1 MRRLTKYSFN
11 ISYSILSIFLV
22 MLFFGCSNTISEDHN
37 EELNINGNWVR
48 IGQSGPIRIAF
59 TESGF
64 VKTDFG
70 NDNMYEVISKYAT
83 TNNVITIVDKEGYS
97 CDKPGEYIIDNDD
110 YYLSIDLLKDDCDG
124 RIITTIGYWTRSNFK
139 ELISNLD
146 SLINISPNNKDYYLS
161 RARINMAI
169 GRPNLAI
176 SDLDKYILIDSSNGE
191 AFLNRAAVKLADD
204 TKGAISDCEISISIN
219 PNDKNAYL
227 ILGLAQYKYGM
238 IEDACFNYK
247 KSIDLGLTYLAN
259 AQYINCEDYW
269 KTQ

>member
-1 MRRLTKYSFN
+1 M
-11 ISYSILSIFLV
+11 ISHRA
-22 MLFFGCSNTISEDHN
+22 GEN
-37 EELNINGNWVR
+37 
-48 IGQSGPIRIAF
+48 
-59 TESGF
+59 
-64 VKTDFG
+64 K
-70 NDNMYEVISKYAT
+70 VISKYAT

-191 AFLNRAAVKLADD
+191 AFLSPGYTVGILLQEPPLDETKNVLENAVFLYMLKPVQ
-204 TKGAISDCEISISIN
+204 I
-219 PNDKNAYL
+219 
-227 ILGLAQYKYGM
+227 
-238 IEDACFNYK
+238 
-247 KSIDLGLTYLAN
+247 
-259 AQYINCEDYW
+259 
-269 KTQ
+269 